1 MRILISEEDNYV
13 VRFIFNNHYCS
24 RCHSGWLCR
33 IYSDQNQKKGIETV
47 AVVTNIE
54 ESWES
59 VGEADSLCYTYTVEY
74 KNYEGKMITAA
85 LGGMSDTNK
94 KLSTGDRIM
103 IKYLEDK
110 QDYPIL
116 VKKFS

>member
-1 MRILISEEDNYV
+1 MSFDLFSIIIIEV
-13 VRFIFNNHYCS
+13 VAIVGGYAAY
-24 RCHSGWLCR
+24 
-33 IYSDQNQKKGIETV
+33 IQIKTKKKGIETV

-116 VKKFS
+116 VKKFP